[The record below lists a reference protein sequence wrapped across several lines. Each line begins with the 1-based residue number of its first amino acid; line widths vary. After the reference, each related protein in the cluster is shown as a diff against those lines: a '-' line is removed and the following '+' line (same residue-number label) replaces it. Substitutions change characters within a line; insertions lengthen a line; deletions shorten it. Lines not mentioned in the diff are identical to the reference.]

1 MNSMDFLI
9 GLIAG
14 LLFGG
19 ITGVLAVALCAA
31 SSANETNGEEKR
43 ENDEN

>member
-1 MNSMDFLI
+1 MDFLI

-31 SSANETNGEEKR
+31 SSTNETDDEEKR

>member
-1 MNSMDFLI
+1 MDFLI

-19 ITGVLAVALCAA
+19 ITGVLAVALCTA
-31 SSANETNGEEKR
+31 SSANKTDDEGKR

>member
-1 MNSMDFLI
+1 MDFLI

-19 ITGVLAVALCAA
+19 ITGVLAVALCAT
-31 SSANETNGEEKR
+31 SSANETDDERKR

>member
-1 MNSMDFLI
+1 MDFLI

-19 ITGVLAVALCAA
+19 VTGVLAVALCAA
-31 SSANETNGEEKR
+31 SSTNETDGEGKK

>member
-1 MNSMDFLI
+1 MDFLI

-14 LLFGG
+14 LSFGG

>member
-1 MNSMDFLI
+1 MDFLI

-31 SSANETNGEEKR
+31 SSENKTDDEGKM

>member
-1 MNSMDFLI
+1 MDFLI

-19 ITGVLAVALCAA
+19 ITGVLAVAFCTA
-31 SSANETNGEEKR
+31 SSANETDDERKR

>member
-1 MNSMDFLI
+1 MDFLI

-19 ITGVLAVALCAA
+19 ITGVLAVALCA
-31 SSANETNGEEKR
+31 GCIKR
-43 ENDEN
+43 K

>member
-1 MNSMDFLI
+1 MDFLI

-19 ITGVLAVALCAA
+19 ITGVLAVALRAA
-31 SSANETNGEEKR
+31 SSVNGTD
-43 ENDEN
+43 DEWQ

>member
-1 MNSMDFLI
+1 MDFLI

-19 ITGVLAVALCAA
+19 ITGVLAVALCTA
-31 SSANETNGEEKR
+31 SSANDNDEEKR

>member
-1 MNSMDFLI
+1 MDFLI

-31 SSANETNGEEKR
+31 SSANDNGEEKR

>member
-1 MNSMDFLI
+1 MDFLI

-19 ITGVLAVALCAA
+19 ITGVLAVALCTA
-31 SSANETNGEEKR
+31 SSANETDGEGKK

>member
-1 MNSMDFLI
+1 MDFLI

-19 ITGVLAVALCAA
+19 VTGVLTVALCTA
-31 SSANETNGEEKR
+31 SSANETDGEGKK

>member
-1 MNSMDFLI
+1 MDFLI

-19 ITGVLAVALCAA
+19 ITGVLAVGLCAA
-31 SSANETNGEEKR
+31 SSANETDDERKR

>member
-1 MNSMDFLI
+1 MDFLI

-31 SSANETNGEEKR
+31 SNANKT
-43 ENDEN
+43 NDEGKRKNNEN

>member
-1 MNSMDFLI
+1 MDFLI

-19 ITGVLAVALCAA
+19 VTGVLAVALCAA
-31 SSANETNGEEKR
+31 SSANEEKR

>member
-1 MNSMDFLI
+1 MDFLI

-31 SSANETNGEEKR
+31 SSANENDDERKR

>member
-1 MNSMDFLI
+1 MDFLI

-31 SSANETNGEEKR
+31 SSVNETDGEGKK

>member
-1 MNSMDFLI
+1 MDFLI

-14 LLFGG
+14 LLFGEV
-19 ITGVLAVALCAA
+19 TGVLAVALCAA
-31 SSANETNGEEKR
+31 SSANETDGEGKK

>member
-1 MNSMDFLI
+1 MDFLI
-9 GLIAG
+9 GLIAE

-31 SSANETNGEEKR
+31 SSANETDGEGKK

>member
-1 MNSMDFLI
+1 MDFLI
-9 GLIAG
+9 GLIVG

-31 SSANETNGEEKR
+31 SSVNETNDEGKR

>member
-1 MNSMDFLI
+1 MDFLI

-19 ITGVLAVALCAA
+19 VTGVLAVALCAA
-31 SSANETNGEEKR
+31 SSANDNDEEKR
-43 ENDEN
+43 ESDEN

>member
-1 MNSMDFLI
+1 MDFLI

-19 ITGVLAVALCAA
+19 VTGVLVVALCAA
-31 SSANETNGEEKR
+31 SSANETDGEGKK